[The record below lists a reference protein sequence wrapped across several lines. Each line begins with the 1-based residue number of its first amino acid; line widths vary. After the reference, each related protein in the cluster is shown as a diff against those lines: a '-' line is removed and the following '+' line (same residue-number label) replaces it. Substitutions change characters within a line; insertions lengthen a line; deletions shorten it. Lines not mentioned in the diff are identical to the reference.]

1 MSGLVEF
8 GPVVLEKILKCVQC
22 TVNILVLLSH
32 RKDRGSQLNKINS
45 MAEIGQ
51 LRSRL
56 LNAVIVVFQHVCY
69 YYEKNKA

>member
-1 MSGLVEF
+1 MSGLAEF

-22 TVNILVLLSH
+22 IVNILVLLFH

-51 LRSRL
+51 LGSSL
-56 LNAVIVVFQHVCY
+56 LNAVSVVFQHVCY
-69 YYEKNKA
+69 Y

>member
-22 TVNILVLLSH
+22 IVNILVLLSH

-56 LNAVIVVFQHVCY
+56 LNAVSVVFQHVCY
-69 YYEKNKA
+69 Y

>member
-8 GPVVLEKILKCVQC
+8 GPVALEKILKCVQC
-22 TVNILVLLSH
+22 IVNISVLLSH

-56 LNAVIVVFQHVCY
+56 LNSVSVVFQHVCY
-69 YYEKNKA
+69 Y